1 MPPYPLKNFEIQKY
15 YQNNLNLMVVTQDD
29 NNDNL
34 LKMKDGTCIINLDAY
49 ELKKNILDSFVCE

>member
-49 ELKKNILDSFVCE
+49 E